1 MLRIG
6 VCGVLYISRL
16 VNDPVVDVKYG
27 VVDTDDDVETL
38 VGLEKLSDI
47 VIRKHMHIEGVIV
60 DTSDSG
66 LYLKDAVPYQ
76 DMRYYSAKQAKAKTM
91 LGVDVRVWRN
101 IITGVLADGTIAKT
115 DVRIRLSDY
124 GTELAGGSYLGW
136 TNISKLGQMMTI
148 VLDDKIKDFDCSS
161 HRVYGVRFDISEV
174 TNQAIIDALFYRMSF
189 ILNNP
194 RSFNRYLIDR
204 QHRFDDMWRS

>member
-1 MLRIG
+1 M
-6 VCGVLYISRL
+6 LYISRI
-16 VNDPVVDVKYG
+16 VNDPVIDVKYG

-60 DTSDSG
+60 EASDSG
-66 LYLKDAVPYQ
+66 LYVKDTVPYQ
-76 DMRYYSAKQAKAKTM
+76 DMRYYSAKQAKARTV

-101 IITGVLADGTIAKT
+101 IVTGILADGTVAKS

-136 TNISKLGQMMTI
+136 TNISKLGQMMTL
-148 VLDDKIKDFDCSS
+148 VLDDKITDFDCSS

-189 ILNNP
+189 IFNNP
-194 RSFNRYLIDR
+194 RSTKRYLIDKH
-204 QHRFDDMWRS
+204 HRFDELWRP

>member
-1 MLRIG
+1 M
-6 VCGVLYISRL
+6 LYISRII
-16 VNDPVVDVKYG
+16 NDPVIDVKYG

-38 VGLEKLSDI
+38 IGMEELSDI
-47 VIRKHMHIEGVIV
+47 VLRKHIHIDGVILES
-60 DTSDSG
+60 SDSG
-66 LYLKDAVPYQ
+66 QYVKDTVPYQ
-76 DMRYYSAKQAKAKTM
+76 DMRYYSAKQAKTKAL

-101 IITGVLADGTIAKT
+101 IVTGILADGAVAKS

-136 TNISKLGQMMTI
+136 TNISKLGQMMTL
-148 VLDDKIKDFDCSS
+148 VLDDKITDFDCSS

-194 RSFNRYLIDR
+194 RSIQRYLIDKH
-204 QHRFDDMWRS
+204 HRFNEMWRP